1 MASSEPRV
9 VTESVRKVL
18 ERALS
23 TFDADQGES
32 VQMVAER
39 AGTSTRTVY
48 RVLGA
53 PRRDQHGDPTT
64 ISLDLADRLVVA
76 AGGTLSL
83 DCEIVEVD

>member
-9 VTESVRKVL
+9 VTETVRKVL

-23 TFDADQGES
+23 QFDADEGES
-32 VQMVAER
+32 VSVLAER

-53 PRRDQHGDPTT
+53 PAGATL
-64 ISLDLADRLVVA
+64 SLDLADRLVVA
-76 AGGTLSL
+76 AGGNITL
-83 DCEIVEVD
+83 DCELVFGEGVESP